1 MPQRKQQGLRGWRNM
16 LAATLK
22 ESVVFNRLVLVFV
35 MTAAV
40 LGATGVRAHEIWFEQ
55 ERGRMALVYG
65 DFGVNMRERTPGGND
80 RFGELT
86 ARHVGP
92 GLDAAVPLRAEPDH
106 FAGAPVPRAGESLL
120 AWDDYY
126 RIFDE
131 IKDGKPVRSRWIVA
145 ARYVPEL
152 SARAPQLALD
162 VVPTGRVDGN
172 RVELQVWFQGE
183 PLPEATVIL
192 YAASGWRLEQ
202 QADEAGKLQF
212 TLPWRGLYAAT
223 VLRYIDN
230 TPGERRSEPV
240 PGNPLRAR
248 PSATATERY
257 DRTSHTT
264 TLSFYLPRGLP
275 ALPKPP
281 PTLPASML

>member
-1 MPQRKQQGLRGWRNM
+1 MSSRRFLLPWAA
-16 LAATLK
+16 LAAL
-22 ESVVFNRLVLVFV
+22 L
-35 MTAAV
+35 TAPA
-40 LGATGVRAHEIWFEQ
+40 LPAHEIWFER
-55 ERGRMALVYG
+55 ERGEMVLVYG

-80 RFGELT
+80 RFGQLT
-86 ARHVGP
+86 ARHLGGQFDVE
-92 GLDAAVPLRAEPDH
+92 VPLTPQPDH
-106 FAGAPVPRAGESLL
+106 FSGVPTPRAGESLV

-131 IKDGKPVRSRWIVA
+131 LHDGKRVRSRWIVA
-145 ARYVPEL
+145 ARYVPDL
-152 SARAPQLALD
+152 AVRAPRLALD
-162 VVPTGRVDGN
+162 VVPTGRLDGD
-172 RVELQVWFQGE
+172 RIELQVWFNGE
-183 PLPEATVIL
+183 PLPEATVLL

-202 QADEAGKLQF
+202 QADEEGRVWF
-212 TLPWRGLYAAT
+212 SLPWKGLYAAT
-223 VLRYIDN
+223 VLRYIDA

-248 PSATATERY
+248 PSETATERY

-264 TLSFYLPRGLP
+264 TLTFYQSRGLR